1 MQPARNGGAMMY
13 NLGSLSDV
21 YALDVD
27 DIVDVRSPSEFAEDH
42 ILGAVNLPVLSDVQ
56 RAEVG
61 TIYKQDSPFKARKL
75 GAALIA
81 QNAAHHLQSY
91 FADFDGSY
99 RPLLYCWRGGQ
110 RSGSLAIILKQ
121 IGWRVQVID
130 GGYKSYRRHVV
141 AALYDTPIQ
150 SPVIL
155 LDGPTGTAKTDIL
168 KRLAASGTQIIDLE
182 GLANHRGS
190 LFGHWDM
197 PQPSQKA
204 FESRLAKAILALDP
218 ARPVII
224 EAESNRVG
232 DCRIPPQ
239 LWSAMTTAPR
249 IRLNAPIAARAEYL
263 TRAYRDL
270 IADTDR
276 MQDVLNRL
284 RPYHAATVIEHWQ
297 TLATTDEY
305 AALAGGLMQAHYD
318 PRYAKYQAPHVAQL
332 QLADLTDETLNQ
344 AAQDVASL
352 ANRLV
357 RAR

>member
-1 MQPARNGGAMMY
+1 MMY
-13 NLGSLSDV
+13 ELGSLSDV
-21 YALDVD
+21 YTLDFD
-27 DIVDVRSPSEFAEDH
+27 DIIDVRSPSEFAEDH
-42 ILGAVNLPVLSDVQ
+42 VPGAINLPVLSDVQ

-61 TIYKQDSPFKARKL
+61 TIYKQVSPFMARKL

-81 QNAAHHLQSY
+81 QNAAHHLQTY
-91 FADFDGSY
+91 FADFDGRY

-110 RSGSLAIILKQ
+110 RSESLAIILKQ
-121 IGWRVQVID
+121 IGWRVQLVD

-141 AALYDTPIQ
+141 AALYDTPVQ

-168 KRLAASGTQIIDLE
+168 KRLAVSGMQIIDLE

-204 FESRLAKAILALDP
+204 FESRLAKALLALDP
-218 ARPVII
+218 AKPVII

-263 TRAYRDL
+263 TRAYHDL

-276 MQDVLNRL
+276 MQDILNRL
-284 RPYHAATVIEHWQ
+284 RPYHAAKTIEEWQ
-297 TLATTDEY
+297 DLAVTGQYT
-305 AALAGGLMQAHYD
+305 ALAQDLMEAHYD
-318 PRYAKYQAPHVAQL
+318 PRYAKYQAPHVEQL
-332 QLADLTDETLNQ
+332 QLADLTNETLDR
-344 AAQDVASL
+344 AAINVANLS
-352 ANRLV
+352 NRLASV
-357 RAR
+357 KPT

>member
-1 MQPARNGGAMMY
+1 MMY
-13 NLGSLSDV
+13 ELGSLSDV
-21 YALDVD
+21 YALDFD
-27 DIVDVRSPSEFAEDH
+27 DIIDVRSPSEFAEDH
-42 ILGAVNLPVLSDVQ
+42 VPGAINLPVLSDVQ

-61 TIYKQDSPFKARKL
+61 TIYKQVSPFMARKL

-81 QNAAHHLQSY
+81 QNAAHHLQTY
-91 FADFDGSY
+91 FADFDGRY

-110 RSGSLAIILKQ
+110 RSESLAIILKQ
-121 IGWRVQVID
+121 IGWRVQLVD

-141 AALYDTPIQ
+141 AALYDTPVQ

-168 KRLAASGTQIIDLE
+168 KRLAVSGMQIIDLE

-204 FESRLAKAILALDP
+204 FESRLAKALLALDP
-218 ARPVII
+218 AKPVII

-263 TRAYRDL
+263 TRAYHDL

-276 MQDVLNRL
+276 MQDILNRL
-284 RPYHAATVIEHWQ
+284 RPYHAAKTIDDWQ
-297 TLATTDEY
+297 
-305 AALAGGLMQAHYD
+305 ALAVIGQYTALAQDLMEAHYD
-318 PRYAKYQAPHVAQL
+318 PRYAKYQAPHVEQL
-332 QLADLTDETLNQ
+332 QLADLTNETLDR
-344 AAQDVASL
+344 AAINVANLS
-352 ANRLV
+352 NRLASV
-357 RAR
+357 KPT

>member
-1 MQPARNGGAMMY
+1 MMY

-27 DIVDVRSPSEFAEDH
+27 DIIDVRSPSEFAEDH
-42 ILGAVNLPVLSDVQ
+42 IPGAINLPVLSDLQ

-61 TIYKQDSPFKARKL
+61 TIYKQQSPFMARKL

-81 QNAAHHLQSY
+81 ENAAHLLQSY

-121 IGWRVQVID
+121 IGWRVQLID

-150 SPVIL
+150 SPVVL

-168 KRLAASGTQIIDLE
+168 KRLSTSGMQIIDLE

-190 LFGHWDM
+190 LFGHWDQ

-204 FESRLAKAILALDP
+204 FESGLAKAITSLDP
-218 ARPVII
+218 TRPVII
-224 EAESNRVG
+224 EAESNRIG

-239 LWSAMTTAPR
+239 LWSAMTAAPR

-263 TRAYRDL
+263 TRAYHDL

-284 RPYHAATVIEHWQ
+284 RPYHAAKVIEDWKK
-297 TLATTDEY
+297 LAIAGQY
-305 AALAGGLMQAHYD
+305 AALADGLMQAHYD

-357 RAR
+357 RARPA

>member
-1 MQPARNGGAMMY
+1 MMY
-13 NLGSLSDV
+13 ELGSLSDV
-21 YALDVD
+21 YTLDFD
-27 DIVDVRSPSEFAEDH
+27 DIIDVRSPSEFAEDH
-42 ILGAVNLPVLSDVQ
+42 VPGAINLPVLSDVQ

-61 TIYKQDSPFKARKL
+61 TIYKQVSPFMARKL

-81 QNAAHHLQSY
+81 QNAAHHLQTY
-91 FADFDGSY
+91 FADFDGRY

-110 RSGSLAIILKQ
+110 RSESLAIILKQ
-121 IGWRVQVID
+121 IGWRVQLVD

-141 AALYDTPIQ
+141 AALYDTPVQ

-168 KRLAASGTQIIDLE
+168 KRLAVSGMQIIDLE

-204 FESRLAKAILALDP
+204 FESRLAKALLALDP
-218 ARPVII
+218 AKPVII

-263 TRAYRDL
+263 TRAYHDL

-276 MQDVLNRL
+276 MQDILNRL
-284 RPYHAATVIEHWQ
+284 RPYHAAKTIDDWQ
-297 TLATTDEY
+297 
-305 AALAGGLMQAHYD
+305 ALAVIGQYTALAQDLMEAHYD
-318 PRYAKYQAPHVAQL
+318 PRYAKYQAPHVEQL
-332 QLADLTDETLNQ
+332 QFADLTNETLDR
-344 AAQDVASL
+344 AAINVANLS
-352 ANRLV
+352 NRLASV
-357 RAR
+357 KPT